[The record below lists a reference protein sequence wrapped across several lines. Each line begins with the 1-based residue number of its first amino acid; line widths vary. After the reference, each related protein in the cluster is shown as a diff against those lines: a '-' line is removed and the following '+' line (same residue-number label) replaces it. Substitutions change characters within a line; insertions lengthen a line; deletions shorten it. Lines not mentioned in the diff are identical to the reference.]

1 MKPSDE
7 LKLKIESFD
16 VNGYGVAKY
25 DNKVVFVMGA
35 MQGEEV
41 IAKVVNVHK
50 KYAFAEV
57 VNILTKSKDR
67 INPKCPYYEYCG
79 GCDMMHMT
87 YECET
92 KIKHNK
98 VAQTLKSVIRQD
110 FNVSDVIT
118 NKNIN
123 GYRNKVMIPFMKDE
137 EDGVLY
143 GFYEKKSH
151 NIVSIDKCLI
161 SNDLTNEITQFVC
174 KYLNVMNVS
183 IYNEEKHEGLFKELM
198 IRYTALNEYM
208 VVLVTTKDYDFSR
221 LVNYLTEMYPQIKS
235 IYLNINSDKTNVVL
249 SNNYK
254 LIYGKKTITEDI
266 LGLKFNVSPA
276 SFMQVNHDQ
285 CEKLYQKALD
295 LANLDK
301 TMNVIDAYCGMGSIT
316 LNIAKAVNKVYGI
329 EVVEDAIKNANENKE
344 LNNISNAHFICGK
357 CEDEIVKLV
366 NKEKIDVIFFDP
378 PRKGC
383 DQKFLDTV
391 IKMQIPK
398 IVYISCGISSLARDL
413 KYLLEYGYEVDEIIP
428 VDLFSRTNNIE
439 SVVLLNRIE
448 SKK

>member
-7 LKLKIESFD
+7 IILKIESFD

-25 DNKVVFVMGA
+25 DNKVIFVMGA
-35 MQGEEV
+35 MEGEEV
-41 IAKVVNVHK
+41 IAKIVNVHK

-57 VNILTKSKDR
+57 VTLLSKSKDR
-67 INPKCPYYEYCG
+67 IDAKCPYYEYCG

-87 YECET
+87 YACET

-98 VAQTLKSVIRQD
+98 VAQTLKSVVRQD
-110 FNVSDVIT
+110 FNVSSVIT
-118 NKNIN
+118 NNNIN

-161 SNDLTNEITQFVC
+161 SNDLTNEITQFIC

-183 IYNEEKHEGLFKELM
+183 IYDEVNHEGLFKELM

-208 VVLVTTKDYDFSR
+208 VVLVTTRDYDFSR
-221 LVNYLTEMYPQIKS
+221 LVSYLTGMYPQIKS
-235 IYLNINSDKTNVVL
+235 IYININSDKTNVVL

-295 LANLDK
+295 LAELDK

-316 LNIAKAVNKVYGI
+316 LNIAKNVNKVYGI
-329 EVVEDAIKNANENKE
+329 EVVEDAIRNANENKE
-344 LNNISNAHFICGK
+344 LNNIFNAHFICGK
-357 CEDEIVKLV
+357 CEYEIVKLV

-391 IKMQIPK
+391 IQMKIPK
-398 IVYISCGISSLARDL
+398 IIYISCGISSLARDL
-413 KYLLEYGYEVDEIIP
+413 KYLLEHGYEVNEIVP

-439 SVVLLNRIE
+439 TICSLYL
-448 SKK
+448 K

>member
-7 LKLKIESFD
+7 IKLKIESFD

-25 DNKVVFVMGA
+25 DNKVIFVMGA
-35 MQGEEV
+35 MEGEEV
-41 IAKVVNVHK
+41 IAKIVNVHK

-57 VNILTKSKDR
+57 VTLLSKSKDR
-67 INPKCPYYEYCG
+67 IDAKCPYYEYCG
-79 GCDMMHMT
+79 GCDTTHMT
-87 YECET
+87 YACET

-98 VAQTLKSVIRQD
+98 VAQTLKSVVRQD
-110 FNVSDVIT
+110 FNVSSVIT
-118 NKNIN
+118 NNNIN

-161 SNDLTNEITQFVC
+161 SNDLTNEITSFVC

-183 IYNEEKHEGLFKELM
+183 IYNEEEHKGLFKELM
-198 IRYTALNEYM
+198 IRHTALDEYM
-208 VVLVTTKDYDFSR
+208 VVLVTTAFYDFTR
-221 LVNYLTEMYPQIKS
+221 LVNYLVDMFPQIKS

-295 LANLDK
+295 LANLNGN
-301 TMNVIDAYCGMGSIT
+301 MNVIDAYCGMGSIT
-316 LNIAKAVNKVYGI
+316 LNIAKKVNKVYGI

-344 LNNISNAHFICGK
+344 LNGINNAHFICGK
-357 CEDEIVKLV
+357 CEDEIVRLI

-383 DQKFLDTV
+383 EQKFLDTV

-398 IVYISCGISSLARDL
+398 IIYISCGISSLARDL
-413 KYLLEYGYEVDEIIP
+413 KYLLEHGYEVKQIVP
-428 VDLFSRTNNIE
+428 TDLFSRTNNIE
-439 SVVLLNRIE
+439 TICLLSLKDIHN
-448 SKK
+448 

>member
-7 LKLKIESFD
+7 IKLKIESFD

-25 DNKVVFVMGA
+25 DNKVIFVMGA
-35 MQGEEV
+35 MEGEEV
-41 IAKVVNVHK
+41 IAKIVNVHK

-57 VNILTKSKDR
+57 VTLLSKSKDR
-67 INPKCPYYEYCG
+67 IDAKCPYYEYCG

-87 YECET
+87 YACET

-98 VAQTLKSVIRQD
+98 VAQTLKSVVRQD
-110 FNVSDVIT
+110 FNVSSVIT
-118 NKNIN
+118 NNNIN

-161 SNDLTNEITQFVC
+161 SNDLTNEITQFIC

-183 IYNEEKHEGLFKELM
+183 IYDEVNHEGLFKELM

-208 VVLVTTKDYDFSR
+208 VVLVTTRDYDFSR
-221 LVNYLTEMYPQIKS
+221 LVSYLTEMYPQIKS
-235 IYLNINSDKTNVVL
+235 IYININSDKTNVVL

-295 LANLDK
+295 LAELDK

-316 LNIAKAVNKVYGI
+316 LNIAKNVNKVYGI
-329 EVVEDAIKNANENKE
+329 EVVEDAIRNANENKE
-344 LNNISNAHFICGK
+344 LNNIFNAHFICGK

-391 IKMQIPK
+391 IQMKIPK
-398 IVYISCGISSLARDL
+398 IIYISCGISSLARDL
-413 KYLLEYGYEVDEIIP
+413 KYLLEHGYEVNEIVP

-439 SVVLLNRIE
+439 CVCTLSLA
-448 SKK
+448 KK